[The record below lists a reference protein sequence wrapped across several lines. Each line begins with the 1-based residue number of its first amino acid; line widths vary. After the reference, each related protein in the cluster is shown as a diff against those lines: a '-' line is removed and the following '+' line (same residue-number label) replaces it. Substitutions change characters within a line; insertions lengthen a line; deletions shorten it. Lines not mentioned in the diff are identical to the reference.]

1 MTKSKDAYKL
11 LCHFAKKYGE
21 ITFRSE
27 TSPYGSDSDLIV
39 NDDAEPDEK
48 LEIWEILNSL
58 NETIEELGFCSGGAS
73 EYSIVFEK
81 DHLLAN
87 SKHEWN
93 YNYLGSR
100 WTDDLSQ
107 MIENKIVE
115 ILSRDLKISE
125 EEFLSENGYMY
136 HISYSTLNCNTHRI
150 FSLFKS
156 NTDEEYEISDLLKSE
171 LIEAIRELSE
181 EYGANTSECNCK
193 FEYDLQED
201 DFYIIEYWDY
211 EWDLKNI
218 L

>member
-1 MTKSKDAYKL
+1 M
-11 LCHFAKKYGE
+11 
-21 ITFRSE
+21 
-27 TSPYGSDSDLIV
+27 
-39 NDDAEPDEK
+39 
-48 LEIWEILNSL
+48 
-58 NETIEELGFCSGGAS
+58 
-73 EYSIVFEK
+73 
-81 DHLLAN
+81 
-87 SKHEWN
+87 
-93 YNYLGSR
+93 GSR

-171 LIEAIRELSE
+171 LIEALRELSE

-211 EWDLKNI
+211 EWDLKNM